1 MNSVSLIHL
10 IWAMSSLNVLKKG
23 KDSVYFMYHCDR
35 YAYIKSAHIVVVF
48 VLLVIT
54 KMLRQR

>member
-35 YAYIKSAHIVVVF
+35 YAYIKSATLWLYLF
-48 VLLVIT
+48 FL
-54 KMLRQR
+54 